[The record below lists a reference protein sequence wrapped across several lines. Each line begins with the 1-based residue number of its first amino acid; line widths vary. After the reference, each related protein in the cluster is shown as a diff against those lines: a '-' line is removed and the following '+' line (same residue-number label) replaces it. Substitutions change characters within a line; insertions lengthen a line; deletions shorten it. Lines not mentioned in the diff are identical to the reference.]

1 LHPKEGIQMMEGE
14 GLSNE
19 DRLISSE
26 IVEIGCM
33 CVKCNCKKVV
43 PLVVSICN
51 SCLKDNHSNKIE

>member
-1 LHPKEGIQMMEGE
+1 LHPKEGFQMMEGE

-19 DRLISSE
+19 DRLISLE

-33 CVKCNCKKVV
+33 CTKCNCKEVV
-43 PLVVSICN
+43 PLVVSVCD